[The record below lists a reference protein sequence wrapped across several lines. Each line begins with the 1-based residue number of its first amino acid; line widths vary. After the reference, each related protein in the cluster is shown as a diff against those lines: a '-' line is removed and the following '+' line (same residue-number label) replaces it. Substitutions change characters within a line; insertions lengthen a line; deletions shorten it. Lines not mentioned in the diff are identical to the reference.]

1 MRDALWIPDGER
13 IATSRMKQYMDY
25 VNGRYHKS
33 FTTYKEL
40 YHWSVTEVET
50 FWGSLWDYF
59 DIVSSAPYTAVCD
72 DLKKFPG
79 CEWFAGAKL
88 NYAENMLR
96 RCRGADGVGMV
107 FCGEG
112 GLRREYSRREIY
124 SQVTRLATALR
135 NDGVKP
141 GDVVAAY
148 LPNLA
153 ETVIAMLAATAI
165 GAVWCSCATDIG
177 PAAAVDRI
185 GQVNPVALITADG
198 YRYKN
203 KVFDVLP
210 NAREIAKN
218 IPSVRRVVVTH
229 YAGGN
234 TTGDIPGAVMWDEYL
249 TGEEPADFRFA
260 QLPASHPLVVMFS
273 SGTTGKP
280 KCMVQSA
287 GGLLLNQLKE
297 LVLHS
302 NICEGETLLYI
313 TSCSWMMWNWQAA
326 AIGTGAKLVI
336 FDGNPSYPDDSAIW
350 KILEAEKVTVF
361 GLSASYIHGLM
372 SKNFYP
378 MEHANL
384 GCLKS
389 ISQTGSALSDEGFA
403 FIYEHIKSD
412 LHFNSIAGGTDING
426 CFAIGNP
433 LLPVYAGEL
442 QAPGLGMKIECY
454 DDDTGK
460 PVRDE
465 QGQLVCECPAPS
477 MPLYFW
483 NDADGARYHAAY
495 FTVYPGIWYHGDYVL
510 FHGDTGGVTFYGR
523 SDSIL
528 KPSGVRIGTAEIYNQ
543 VDKVPEIEDSL
554 AIGQQFNGDQRVL
567 LFVLCKEGVTLNE
580 ALEKRVKTILRTN
593 ASPRHVPARMIQVPD
608 IPRTLNGKKV
618 ESAVTNIINGR
629 KVTNRDALAN
639 PDSLDFYYDI
649 LPELQS
655 R

>member
-1 MRDALWIPDGER
+1 MKNALWTPDETR
-13 IATSRMKQYMDY
+13 IASSRMKRYMDY
-25 VNGRYHKS
+25 VNKQYQKT
-33 FTTYKEL
+33 FTAYKEL
-40 YHWSVTEVET
+40 YDWSVREVET

-59 DIVSSAPYTAVCD
+59 DIIASEPYTAVCD
-72 DLKKFPG
+72 DLSKFPG
-79 CEWFAGAKL
+79 CEWFVGAKL

-96 RCRGADGVGMV
+96 FCRDADGIGIV

-112 GLRREYSRREIY
+112 GRRSEYSRAEIY
-124 SQVTRLATALR
+124 SQVTRLASALCR
-135 NDGVKP
+135 DGVQP
-141 GDVVAAY
+141 GDVVAGY

-153 ETVIAMLAATAI
+153 QTVIAMLAASAI

-185 GQVNPVALITADG
+185 GQVNPVVLITADG
-198 YRYKN
+198 YSYKN
-203 KVFDVLP
+203 KPFDVLA
-210 NAREIAKN
+210 NAKVIAEK
-218 IPSVRRVVVTH
+218 IPSLRRVVVVH
-229 YAGGN
+229 YAGCGS
-234 TTGDIPGAVMWDEYL
+234 TGDIPDALMWDEYL
-249 TGEEPADFRFA
+249 TDRECTDFRFV

-273 SGTTGKP
+273 SGTTGTP

-326 AIGTGAKLVI
+326 ALGTGAKLVI
-336 FDGNPSYPDDSAIW
+336 FDGNPAYPDDSAIW
-350 KILEAEKVTVF
+350 QIVEREKVTVF

-372 SKNFYP
+372 SKSFYP
-378 MEHANL
+378 NEHTDL
-384 GCLKS
+384 SRLRS
-389 ISQTGSALSDEGFA
+389 VSQTGSALSEEGFA
-403 FIYEHIKSD
+403 FIYEHIKKD

-433 LLPVYAGEL
+433 MLPVYSGEL

-454 DDDTGK
+454 GDDSGK

-483 NDADGARYHAAY
+483 NDPNGERYHAAY
-495 FTVYPGIWYHGDYVL
+495 FDVYPGIWHHGDYVL

-543 VDKVPEIEDSL
+543 VDKLPEIVDSL
-554 AIGQQFNGDQRVL
+554 AIGQQYQGDQRVL
-567 LFVLCKEGVTLNE
+567 LFVLCKDGVTLDEDLQN
-580 ALEKRVKTILRTN
+580 RIRTILRTN
-593 ASPRHVPARMIQVPD
+593 ASPRHVPSLILQVPD
-608 IPRTLNGKKV
+608 IPCTLNGKKV
-618 ESAVTNIINGR
+618 ESAVTNIVNKR
-629 KVTNRDALAN
+629 AVTNRDTLRNPQCLDYYAALAA
-639 PDSLDFYYDI
+639 SL
-649 LPELQS
+649 
-655 R
+655 